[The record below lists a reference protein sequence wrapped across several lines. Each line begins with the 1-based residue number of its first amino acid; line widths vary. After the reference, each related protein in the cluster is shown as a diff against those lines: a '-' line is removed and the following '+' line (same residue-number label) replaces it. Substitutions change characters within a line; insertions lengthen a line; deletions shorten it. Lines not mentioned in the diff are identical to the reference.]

1 MPSMFLAF
9 VPAYII
15 YTLIDLIPIFK
26 NKEYKIAAIYIALIT
41 LSIVVQLLLSLGVHI
56 PSPARGMVHVVANM
70 FRGNG

>member
-1 MPSMFLAF
+1 MPSMLLAF
-9 VPAYII
+9 IPAYII

-56 PSPARGMVHVVANM
+56 PSPARGMVHVVVAI